1 MQDVS
6 WIVVL
11 LQHLTLLNLR
21 FRLAGLYTRMEVKS
35 MLTVS
40 RTIQFLSFPTNVCKG
55 ANLNAQ
61 IGLTNPATCG
71 GDVCHLNL
79 HKTFAM

>member
-1 MQDVS
+1 MAS
-6 WIVVL
+6 AMLYLGKYLPLNVL
-11 LQHLTLLNLR
+11 
-21 FRLAGLYTRMEVKS
+21 S
-35 MLTVS
+35 
-40 RTIQFLSFPTNVCKG
+40 G

-79 HKTFAM
+79 HKTFAMYARWFIRALFIR